1 MTFGE
6 KLLKLRKEKGL
17 SQEALAEQIGTTRQ
31 AVSKWENDQGFPE
44 TEKLL
49 QLSNVFERSIDFLLK
64 DEKTTN
70 DGNERGYYVSKEM
83 ATGYIANQKKISLYI
98 GIGFMSWALTGIPY
112 VMFTANL
119 TWRYLGMAIFIITGI
134 GSFVLGSF
142 SEQEQY
148 KVLKEEPLI
157 LDYGYLNELSN
168 IYQKRKRVYAALSVP
183 SIILF
188 ITGILAVSLT
198 MSGKFAWSEYHSF
211 VFLGFATGLFGFCY
225 CAGVIDAYELLIK
238 NEQYCSRLSF
248 KVKHKLKDK
257 INNL

>member
-6 KLLKLRKEKGL
+6 KLFKLRKEKGF
-17 SQEALAEQIGTTRQ
+17 SQEALAEQVGTTRQ
-31 AVSKWENDQGFPE
+31 AISKWENNQGFPE

-49 QLSNVFERSIDFLLK
+49 QLSNLFEISIDFLLK
-64 DEKTTN
+64 DEKSSN
-70 DGNERGYYVSKEM
+70 DVNEKGYYVSKEM
-83 ATGYIANQKKISLYI
+83 ATGYIANQKKVSSYI
-98 GIGFMSWALTGIPY
+98 GMGFMFWALAGIPY

-119 TWRYLGMAIFIITGI
+119 TWRFLGMAIFIIVGI

-142 SEQEQY
+142 SEEQKY

-157 LDYGYLNELSN
+157 LDYGYLKELSKGYQAKRG
-168 IYQKRKRVYAALSVP
+168 IYVALFVP

-188 ITGILAVSLT
+188 IIGILAISLT
-198 MSGKFAWSEYHSF
+198 MSGKFAWCEYHSF
-211 VFLGFATGLFGFCY
+211 VFLGFAMGLFGFCY

-238 NEQYCSRLSF
+238 NEEYSSRLSF
-248 KVKHKLKDK
+248 KIKHKIKDK